1 MNPKIGL
8 SRRRTESPALS
19 TGIIAVA
26 NEPTFTCFSVGSIAG
41 TYQEIYVP
49 RIFIPW
55 ARLLLERA
63 ALRPG
68 EAVLD
73 VATGPGTVA
82 RIAAEKVGPQ
92 GRVVGADFSEAM
104 IARAKPA
111 SPRAATVDY
120 IVSPAAPLPVKD
132 ETFDVVTC
140 QQGLQFFPDRGAAV
154 REMYRALKPGGR
166 VIAAVWR
173 EIAFQPHF
181 AAVDAALRECLPAD
195 QVEPF
200 GAPFRWPSAEALEA
214 AFTDE
219 GFTSVAVELVP
230 HPVTYEGGVAQ
241 LFAALA
247 ASPIAGTIAALDAD
261 TTARLRSA
269 TARHLAP
276 LVVDGQV
283 RTQMVSNLVTATKG
297 SKAPT
302 LPSPRGGGDGGDHPF
317 ANRSLELRL

>member
-1 MNPKIGL
+1 
-8 SRRRTESPALS
+8 
-19 TGIIAVA
+19 VA
-26 NEPTFTCFSVGSIAG
+26 DERTFTCFSVGSIAG

-82 RIAAEKVGPQ
+82 RIAAEQVGPQ

-104 IARAKPA
+104 IAIAKAKPA
-111 SPRAATVDY
+111 VPRGATVEY
-120 IVSPAAPLPVKD
+120 VVSPAAPLPVKD

-173 EIAFQPHF
+173 EIALQPHF
-181 AAVDAALRECLPAD
+181 AAVDAALRECLPAE

-219 GFTSVAVELVP
+219 GFIGVSVEVVR

-247 ASPIAGTIAALDAD
+247 ASPIANTIAGLDTD

-269 TARHLAP
+269 VARHLAP
-276 LVVDGQV
+276 LLIDGQV
-283 RTQMVSNLVTATKG
+283 RTQMVSNLATATK
-297 SKAPT
+297 
-302 LPSPRGGGDGGDHPF
+302 RV
-317 ANRSLELRL
+317 

>member
-1 MNPKIGL
+1 
-8 SRRRTESPALS
+8 LS
-19 TGIIAVA
+19 TDIIAVA
-26 NEPTFTCFSVGSIAG
+26 EERTFSCFSVGSIAG
-41 TYQEIYVP
+41 TYQEIFVP

-55 ARLLLERA
+55 AHLLLERA

-82 RIAAEKVGPQ
+82 RIAAEQVGPQ

-104 IARAKPA
+104 IGIARAKPA
-111 SPRAATVDY
+111 LPRAATVEY
-120 IVSPAAPLPVKD
+120 VVSPAAPLQVD
-132 ETFDVVTC
+132 DDAFNVVTC

-173 EIAFQPHF
+173 EIALQPNF

-214 AFTDE
+214 AFTQE
-219 GFTSVAVELVP
+219 GFTSVAVELVR
-230 HPVTYEGGVAQ
+230 HPVAYEGGVAQ

-261 TTARLRSA
+261 TGVRLRSA
-269 TARHLAP
+269 VARHLAP
-276 LVVDGQV
+276 LVIDGEV
-283 RTQMVSNLVTATKG
+283 RTQMVSNLVTAAK
-297 SKAPT
+297 
-302 LPSPRGGGDGGDHPF
+302 PR
-317 ANRSLELRL
+317 

>member
-1 MNPKIGL
+1 
-8 SRRRTESPALS
+8 LS
-19 TGIIAVA
+19 TGITAVP
-26 NEPTFTCFSVGSIAG
+26 EERTFTCFSVGSVAG
-41 TYQEIYVP
+41 TYEEIFVP

-82 RIAAEKVGPQ
+82 RIAAEQVGPQ

-104 IARAKPA
+104 ITIARAKPA
-111 SPRAATVDY
+111 LPRAATVEY
-120 IVSPAAPLPVKD
+120 VVSPAAPLQVD
-132 ETFDVVTC
+132 GEAFNVVTC

-173 EIAFQPHF
+173 EIALQPNF
-181 AAVDAALRECLPAD
+181 AAVDSALRECLPAD

-214 AFTDE
+214 AFTGE
-219 GFTSVAVELVP
+219 GFIGVSVELVH

-247 ASPIAGTIAALDAD
+247 ASPIAGTIAGLDNETID
-261 TTARLRSA
+261 RLRSA
-269 TARHLAP
+269 VARHLAHI
-276 LVVDGQV
+276 VVDGQV
-283 RTQMVSNLVTATKG
+283 RTQMVSNIVTATKG
-297 SKAPT
+297 V
-302 LPSPRGGGDGGDHPF
+302 
-317 ANRSLELRL
+317 